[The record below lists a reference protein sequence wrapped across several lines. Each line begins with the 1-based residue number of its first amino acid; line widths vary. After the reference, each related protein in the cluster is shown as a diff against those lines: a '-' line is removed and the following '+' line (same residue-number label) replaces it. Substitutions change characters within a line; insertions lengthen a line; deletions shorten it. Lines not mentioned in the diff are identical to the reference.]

1 MFAQTGNSCGN
12 LVIRHFEIRPTLFEC
27 TRSPVFSHLSSSLQG
42 LWTIRAFGAEE
53 RFQKAFN
60 AQQDLHSEAWF
71 LLLTTSRWFAVR
83 LHGICSIF
91 VTVTTFGCLLLR
103 DRAAEVRGGGAAR
116 AVGDGSGRVGLHLQR
131 GPEAAGVSGQCH
143 PEEEPHPGHPR
154 GHGQRGPQF
163 VFKASCCSC
172 WSCCSKRAVKARQMS

>member
-1 MFAQTGNSCGN
+1 MCPAA
-12 LVIRHFEIRPTLFEC
+12 
-27 TRSPVFSHLSSSLQG
+27 RSPVFSHLSSSLQG

-91 VTVTTFGCLLLR
+91 VTVTTFGRLLLR
-103 DRAAEVRGGGAAR
+103 DLDGVWREADRSTITGAKQCT
-116 AVGDGSGRVGLHLQR
+116 AVDG
-131 GPEAAGVSGQCH
+131 AG
-143 PEEEPHPGHPR
+143 
-154 GHGQRGPQF
+154 
-163 VFKASCCSC
+163 
-172 WSCCSKRAVKARQMS
+172 SKTHFRNMNKISISLSVCYI

>member
-1 MFAQTGNSCGN
+1 MCPAA
-12 LVIRHFEIRPTLFEC
+12 
-27 TRSPVFSHLSSSLQG
+27 RSPVFSHLSSSLQG

-91 VTVTTFGCLLLR
+91 VTVTTFGRLLLR
-103 DRAAEVRGGGAAR
+103 DCAAEVRGGGAAR
-116 AVGDGSGRVGLHLQR
+116 AVGDGSGRVGLHLQWAR
-131 GPEAAGVSGQCH
+131 GSWCVWPKPS
-143 PEEEPHPGHPR
+143 
-154 GHGQRGPQF
+154 
-163 VFKASCCSC
+163 
-172 WSCCSKRAVKARQMS
+172 

>member
-1 MFAQTGNSCGN
+1 MTLDSSTSCLSVGPLIGRKRGPERALQTA
-12 LVIRHFEIRPTLFEC
+12 
-27 TRSPVFSHLSSSLQG
+27 RSPVLSHLSSSLQG

-60 AQQDLHSEAWF
+60 AQQDLHSEAWL

-103 DRAAEVRGGGAAR
+103 DHEC
-116 AVGDGSGRVGLHLQR
+116 RV
-131 GPEAAGVSGQCH
+131 
-143 PEEEPHPGHPR
+143 
-154 GHGQRGPQF
+154 F
-163 VFKASCCSC
+163 
-172 WSCCSKRAVKARQMS
+172 